1 MRPFVVD
8 FSHPQA
14 VLLCSVLIATL
25 QFIAVAIAIFSMQK
39 RYLGLESQKKKY
51 SRFHKLFVRLE
62 ACLSQLQ
69 VLERIHLINVHQK
82 LEQEIEDQL
91 NTLWTEI
98 EKSLG
103 LVGSVEY
110 VGKVK
115 FSVLSVYAGFDLY
128 KQMQKDFINQSKQG
142 EKEFA
147 QYLLNSQGKELR
159 TSVEAVLKSGRENS
173 FKHQFAGYKINGAL
187 DFAWMVYP
195 LTWILIFLSYSLV
208 RMYAS
213 P

>member
-1 MRPFVVD
+1 MPPFVID
-8 FSHPQA
+8 FSHPQT
-14 VLLCSVLIATL
+14 VFLCSVLIATL
-25 QFIAVAIAIFSMQK
+25 QFVAVATAIFSMQK
-39 RYLGLESQKKKY
+39 RYRGLESQKKRY
-51 SRFHKLFVRLE
+51 SRFHKLFIRLE
-62 ACLSQLQ
+62 ASLSQLQ
-69 VLERIHLINVHQK
+69 VLEKIHLINVHQT

-91 NTLWTEI
+91 NTLWIEI

-103 LVGSVEY
+103 LIASVEY

-115 FSVLSVYAGFDLY
+115 FSVLSVRAGFDLY
-128 KQMQKDFINQSKQG
+128 KQMQKDFVNQSKLG
-142 EKEFA
+142 EKAFA
-147 QYLLNSQGKELR
+147 QYLLNSPGKELR
-159 TSVEAVLKSGRENS
+159 ISVEAVLKSGREAS

-195 LTWILIFLSYSLV
+195 LTGILIFLSYFVV